1 MDVSKY
7 VGTTDIDFEIEFV
20 TPAFLGG
27 ADGNADVRTAPFKTG
42 LRYWWRVLFGKKYLS
57 QLKQKEDEIFGS
69 TEMASKVRIRIVDA
83 KNISIIKGENT
94 HFPEIKE
101 KHKYGKDEK
110 NINILDYL
118 AYGKHK
124 SSNENRKNVYTN
136 SHIEP
141 HGKLKLN
148 ISMKLSAE
156 RVSEIKD
163 ALKAFL
169 MFGCVGS
176 RSRNGYGSMYCSEAE
191 KWNWNNKIVF
201 DKTLTEFPTISNET
215 SVFESKNKYDTWSE
229 ALGELGRLY
238 IDARLSLEHSHQYK
252 RRALIAKPIIPQ
264 KKEDRDNVDVAT
276 RNGRSPKN
284 IYMHVKKIESNKFVG
299 RILVLPVKQKN
310 GKDAE
315 YLNAIKHMK
324 EKFSEN
330 LKNKTDNL
338 KQQLGG
344 TAK

>member
-69 TEMASKVRIRIVDA
+69 TEMASKIRLQIVSTSNV
-83 KNISIIKGENT
+83 NINNSNFQKFSMQHE
-94 HFPEIKE
+94 
-101 KHKYGKDEK
+101 YGKHSVQ
-110 NINILDYL
+110 INILDYL
-118 AYGKHK
+118 AYGKHEYVK
-124 SSNENRKNVYTN
+124 GQGNVYIY

-141 HGKLKLN
+141 SAKITFSL
-148 ISMKLSAE
+148 SMKLSEEHA
-156 RVSEIKD
+156 SEIKD

-238 IDARLSLEHSHQYK
+238 IDARLSLERPHTFE
-252 RRALIAKPIIPQ
+252 RRPMVAKPIISKLDKFNIPKDVQ
-264 KKEDRDNVDVAT
+264 KN
-276 RNGRSPKN
+276 RSPKN
-284 IYMHVKKIESNKFVG
+284 LYLHVKKTDANKFVG
-299 RILVLPVKQKN
+299 QILVVPVQHKKEQQQYMAVIKDMESKFRNNMNDKTNDLFQK
-310 GKDAE
+310 
-315 YLNAIKHMK
+315 
-324 EKFSEN
+324 
-330 LKNKTDNL
+330 
-338 KQQLGG
+338 LGG